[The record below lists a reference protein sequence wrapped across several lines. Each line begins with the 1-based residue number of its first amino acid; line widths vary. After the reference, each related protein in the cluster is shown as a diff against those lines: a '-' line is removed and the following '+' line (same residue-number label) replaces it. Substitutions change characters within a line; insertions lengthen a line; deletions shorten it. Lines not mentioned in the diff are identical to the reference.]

1 MIRRPPRSTRTDTL
15 FPYTTLFRS
24 PVEIFETDANS
35 SSTRLMRVRS
45 LADAWQST
53 WALSDA
59 MIVWF
64 ALAGSATRSTAIA
77 SSPAPMHRLKWQWT
91 RERKAVRSE
100 EHTAELQSLMRNSS
114 AVFCLKQ
121 KNTQTITPDYCH

>member
-1 MIRRPPRSTRTDTL
+1 MSPRTGSL
-15 FPYTTLFRS
+15 TTEKSSIGL

-64 ALAGSATRSTAIA
+64 ALHGSAPRSTAIA
-77 SSPAPMHRLKWQWT
+77 STSGPRHQQTVEYT
-91 RERKAVRSE
+91 RERQDKTGQGTGGKE
-100 EHTAELQSLMRNSS
+100 
-114 AVFCLKQ
+114 
-121 KNTQTITPDYCH
+121 DD